1 MSVDQLRK
9 NDGGEE
15 FGYRQTLNRTVGRF
29 ASFAAGFSYLSILT
43 GVFGLFYF
51 GFGFG
56 GPAYLWSWPIVF
68 AGQILVTLCF
78 VELAS
83 RYPVA
88 GSVYNW
94 AKKLASPTTSWLAGW
109 FQLAA
114 SIATVA
120 AIALSFQVT
129 LPQIWSGFQFIGDG
143 TGQYDAS
150 INGVIIAGVLVT
162 VTTLIN
168 AFGVRLTALINSVGV
183 FIELAACVLLIASLA
198 VHTIRGPA
206 PLLDTQGLGHGHAL
220 GYFGA
225 FLVAG
230 IASGWVFY
238 GFETASDLGEETKD
252 AKRTTPR
259 AIVRAI
265 TATFV
270 IGALILLFA
279 VLATPNLHDRH
290 LGSAA
295 GGLQYIVLLV
305 LGGTLGKLFLVAVGI
320 SITVCVLALQ
330 ANAIRVMFGIARDNN
345 LPFSGWLA
353 RVHPKRKTP
362 SNTTIAVGAL
372 SVALLA
378 VMSFEPQV
386 FIVMSSIGIVL
397 MYLSYLMVTVPMLRH
412 RLNGHWPLQKR
423 SASDIS
429 MGRRRGLIVNL
440 IAIVWG
446 AAMLVNLVWPR
457 NEVYNPAPPFH
468 WYLQWSGL
476 IIVAALVLIGALL
489 YGLDIRHRSNVI
501 PEHTAGPATEPPT
514 DAVSVTQSP
523 GTP

>member
-1 MSVDQLRK
+1 MSIDQPTK

-15 FGYRQTLNRTVGRF
+15 FGYRQTLDRTVGKF

-51 GFGFG
+51 GFGLG

-68 AGQILVTLCF
+68 VGQLMVTLCF
-78 VELAS
+78 IELAS

-94 AKKLASPTTSWLAGW
+94 AKKLASPATSWLAGW
-109 FQLAA
+109 LQLTA
-114 SIATVA
+114 SIVTVA

-129 LPQIWSGFQFIGDG
+129 MPQIWPGFQFIGDG
-143 TGQYDAS
+143 SGTYDTS

-168 AFGVRLTALINSVGV
+168 AFGVRLTALINSAGV
-183 FIELAACVLLIASLA
+183 FIELAACVLLIVSLG
-198 VHTIRGPA
+198 VHIIRGPEA
-206 PLLDTQGLGHGHAL
+206 LLDTNGLGGGHPM
-220 GYFGA
+220 GYLGA
-225 FLVAG
+225 FLVAA

-265 TATFV
+265 TATFA

-279 VLATPNLHDRH
+279 VLAAPNLHDPH
-290 LGSAA
+290 LGAA
-295 GGLQYIVLLV
+295 DGGLQYIVLLV
-305 LGGTLGKLFLVAVGI
+305 LGGTLGKLFLIAVAI

-330 ANAIRVMFGIARDNN
+330 ANAIRVVFGIARDNN
-345 LPFSGWLA
+345 LPFSAWLA
-353 RVHPKRKTP
+353 QVHPKRKTP
-362 SNTTIAVGAL
+362 SNATIAVGAL
-372 SVALLA
+372 SLGLLA
-378 VMSFEPQV
+378 VMSFSPQIFV
-386 FIVMSSIGIVL
+386 VMSAVGIVL
-397 MYLSYLMVTVPMLRH
+397 MYMSYLMVTVPMLFQRVKG
-412 RLNGHWPLQKR
+412 RWPLPDRPQEEI
-423 SASDIS
+423 AL
-429 MGRRRGLIVNL
+429 GRRRGFAVNL

-457 NEVYNPAPPFH
+457 KEVYNPDPPFH

-476 IIVAALVLIGALL
+476 IIVAVLVITGALL
-489 YGLDIRHRSNVI
+489 YGLNIRHRSNVI
-501 PEHTAGPATEPPT
+501 GEHTVEPAEAPPVGAAKGPP
-514 DAVSVTQSP
+514 D
-523 GTP
+523 